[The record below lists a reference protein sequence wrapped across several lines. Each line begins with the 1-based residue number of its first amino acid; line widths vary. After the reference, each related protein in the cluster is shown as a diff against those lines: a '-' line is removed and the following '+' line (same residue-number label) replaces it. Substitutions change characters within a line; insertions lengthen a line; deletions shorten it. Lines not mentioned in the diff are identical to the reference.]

1 MGDSEDFQVFKYG
14 LANEIKMGGGR
25 GGGEEDIPPWDV
37 FENN

>member
-14 LANEIKMGGGR
+14 LANEIKIGGG
-25 GGGEEDIPPWDV
+25 GEGEEDIPPWDV

>member
-14 LANEIKMGGGR
+14 LANEIKMGGGE
-25 GGGEEDIPPWDV
+25 GGEEDIPPWDV